1 MSSDPS
7 GLIQRPRPSS
17 RVHGDRLADD
27 EAIANEFADGLP
39 RIGVRDFVHFI
50 RIEPDLALSAA
61 NNRGSQAFLSSQIDP
76 AVRWPVSK
84 CRTRGAEGEW
94 ERHGPMVILVG

>member
-27 EAIANEFADGLP
+27 EAIANEFADGLAG
-39 RIGVRDFVHFI
+39 IGVGDFVHFVG
-50 RIEPDLALSAA
+50 IEPDLALATA
-61 NNRGSQAFLSSQIDP
+61 NHGGCEALLCPEIDP
-76 AVRWPVSK
+76 VA
-84 CRTRGAEGEW
+84 
-94 ERHGPMVILVG
+94 H